1 MASAPGAVLILV
13 CPTCGKKYRGNPE
26 KPDGRYQCPEDQ
38 STLTKFTPPGA
49 PVQAPRPAD
58 PPPPPPEFSMGDQ
71 TEQETS
77 DTHRDFA
84 PTTRIDTPAP
94 GYVGGRDPLLASAHD
109 DLSPDEN
116 ARRAAD
122 AIHNNA
128 GKLEKELAATEQT
141 VFAGSSSETVAA
153 PSPTVNTPEP
163 TLPTPPPMRPPDAA
177 TVVAGSHTYGAY
189 EVPTGAAA
197 VATKMSAT
205 PTQTIES
212 PMLTEEGTFTGF
224 ADRRSV
230 VGVMESALRP
240 DMAEASA
247 LEASKYETVGKLGQG
262 GGGQVLKVLDRD
274 LRREVAMKML
284 LPQHREGGGI
294 PEDVLLRFIK
304 EAQATGQLEH
314 PNIVPVHDLGV
325 NGEGH
330 IYFTLKY
337 AQGDSL
343 KEVIRGRRDDLF
355 NDERRKFRDLF
366 SPMQMVEVL
375 IGICQG
381 VAYAHSKGIIHRDLK
396 PENVMMGR
404 FGEVLVMD
412 WGLAKAL
419 GKNALPMEQPDSIA
433 DLSSPDGD
441 ASQTMEGSIAGTP
454 AYMSPEQAAG
464 KISELNERTDI
475 YSLGAMLYEILSGHP
490 PYKGTSALDV
500 VKQVLT
506 APPPPLSSGTYG
518 FRPIP
523 RELKAICE
531 KAMKR
536 EPGMRYASVQAM
548 RDDLQN
554 YVLQRPVT
562 ACPDTA
568 LQKAVKFYRRNKNL
582 IATSAAS
589 AAAVL
594 AIALAAW
601 WGVHL
606 WNVRSHIKSA
616 EVALTVARNP
626 AAYPVKIAE
635 SDPYKQQAI
644 AQARF
649 ETAKV
654 QRASI
659 TTAINELL
667 KALDAS
673 PGNKHARLLM
683 AESYM
688 ELWRLALAEK
698 NVELMRANRAEL
710 ERYAPP
716 PSPFSDELNGFGSV
730 EVAVN
735 PPDAEIYLYKFETLH
750 ATDKQGVTLPPRL
763 IPVAFN
769 LENQKADDRFMLLE
783 RNRAAT
789 DESVLASTH
798 SIFRLEQ
805 ISVSRAGTGNASLSG
820 LPPGSYMLLLFAHGR
835 EMTRV
840 PFNLERRGKLSLHVE
855 MPRTESVPTGFFYI
869 AGGDAIVGGE
879 GANSVPQRIHH
890 LAPFLMYH
898 DEITMGDYGD
908 FLQGLTKTGHGAEA
922 KTRVPRDF
930 GKPLAVLSAAGEL
943 LPAESGADPVKF
955 QKTAVR
961 GISYNDAMAYVAW
974 RSQRDHLVY
983 RLPKEWEWESACRG
997 ADGRKYSWGDSPA
1010 RGLAIILQG
1019 YGDSG
1024 SNISWKWQ
1032 DYKDESPWGVHN
1044 LAGGVAEWTQTLYD
1058 PNAKSTDPV
1067 YGQYA
1072 IRGNA
1077 WSLPPTGLECSF
1089 RTSGQPDYFHP
1100 TIGFRLAADYPM
1112 KATEGYDAAAAV
1124 RALNDAAAEH
1134 TP

>member
-26 KPDGRYQCPEDQ
+26 KPDGRYQCPDDQ
-38 STLTKFTPPGA
+38 ATLMKFVPPGVVAQPA
-49 PVQAPRPAD
+49 PATQE
-58 PPPPPPEFSMGDQ
+58 PPSPPEFNVSGH
-71 TEQETS
+71 TGQESS
-77 DTHRDFA
+77 DTHRDFVA
-84 PTTRIDTPAP
+84 TTRIDSPLP

-109 DLSPDEN
+109 DLAPDEI

-122 AIHNNA
+122 ALHEQGTKSGAID
-128 GKLEKELAATEQT
+128 QT
-141 VFAGSSSETVAA
+141 VFAGSETVPAA
-153 PSPTVNTPEP
+153 VSVPTPLPTPTP
-163 TLPTPPPMRPPDAA
+163 YVGVPTPPPMPAPDSA
-177 TVVAGSHTYGAY
+177 TVLAASRTYSAQ
-189 EVPTGAAA
+189 EVPTGYAA
-197 VATKMSAT
+197 ATKMSQT
-205 PTQTIES
+205 PTQFET

-224 ADRRSV
+224 AERRSV
-230 VGVMESALRP
+230 VAVMEGALRP
-240 DMAEASA
+240 EAADAMS
-247 LEASKYETVGKLGQG
+247 LLSGKYETVGKLGQG

-343 KEVIRGRRDDLF
+343 KDVIRGRRDDLF

-419 GKNALPMEQPDSIA
+419 GKNALPMEQTDSVA
-433 DLSSPDGD
+433 DLSSPDGE

-523 RELKAICE
+523 RELKSICD
-531 KAMKR
+531 KAMQR
-536 EPGMRYASVQAM
+536 DPGMRYASVQAM

-554 YVLQRPVT
+554 YLLQRPVS
-562 ACPDTA
+562 ACPDTPM
-568 LQKAVKFYRRNKNL
+568 QKAVKFYRRNKNL
-582 IATSAAS
+582 VATAVGST
-589 AAAVL
+589 AAVL
-594 AIALAAW
+594 AIGLVVW
-601 WGVHL
+601 FGVHF

-616 EVALTVARNP
+616 EAALRLARNP
-626 AAYPVKIAE
+626 LVSAAKIAD
-635 SDPYKQQAI
+635 SDPYRQASLAQAHLVTAKQQRANI
-644 AQARF
+644 A
-649 ETAKV
+649 V
-654 QRASI
+654 
-659 TTAINELL
+659 AINELL
-667 KALDAS
+667 KALDSS
-673 PGNKHARLLM
+673 PGNKRARLLM

-698 NVELMRANRAEL
+698 NAELMRANRAEL

-716 PSPFSDELNGFGSV
+716 PSPFSDELNGFGTLDV
-730 EVAVN
+730 VAD
-735 PPDAEIYLYKFETLH
+735 PPDADIYLYTFETLR
-750 ATDKQGVTLPPRL
+750 ATDKQGNALPPRL
-763 IPVAFN
+763 IPVPFN
-769 LENQKADDRFMLLE
+769 LETQKSDDRFMLLE
-783 RNRAAT
+783 RDRAAT
-789 DESVLASTH
+789 EENVLPGTH

-805 ISVSRAGTGNASLSG
+805 ITASHAGTGNVSLSG
-820 LPPGSYMLLLFAHGR
+820 LPPGSYMLLMFAHGR
-835 EMTRV
+835 ETTRV
-840 PFNLERRGKLSLHVE
+840 PFNLERSGKVVLRVE
-855 MPRTESVPTGFFYI
+855 MPRTEGVPAGFFYV

-879 GANSVPQRIHH
+879 SANSVPRHLQRI
-890 LAPFLMYH
+890 APFLMYH

-908 FLQGLTKTGHGAEA
+908 FLHDLTKTGHGADA
-922 KTRVPRDF
+922 KTRIPRDF
-930 GKPLAVLSAAGEL
+930 GKPLALVSAAGEL
-943 LPAESGADPVKF
+943 LPADSSADPVKF

-961 GISYNDAMAYVAW
+961 GISYNDATAYVAW

-997 ADGRKYSWGDSPA
+997 ADGRKYSWGDFPA
-1010 RGLAIILQG
+1010 KGLAIILQG
-1019 YGDSG
+1019 YGDPG
-1024 SNISWKWQ
+1024 SNISWKWE
-1032 DYKDESPWGVHN
+1032 DYKDESPWGIHN
-1044 LAGGVAEWTQTLYD
+1044 LAGGVAEWTQSTYD
-1058 PNAKSTDPV
+1058 PNAKPTDPV

-1100 TIGFRLAADYPM
+1100 TIGFRLAADYPI

-1124 RALNDAAAEH
+1124 RALSEAAAEH